1 MLVVALLLS
10 CGRGSTGLPDG
21 GLYWWTTCGDPLC
34 AGHRDAG
41 LPACT
46 GSESAGASCVGAG
59 AQGGPGGNCNFGL
72 GCAPSDPQHGTSPG
86 SPGRAKKE
94 YPSPSAPDPKAS
106 PH

>member
-21 GLYWWTTCGDPLC
+21 GLHWWTTCGDPLC

-46 GSESAGASCVGAG
+46 GSESAGASWADAG
-59 AQGGPGGNCNFGL
+59 AQGDPRDNCKVEVVCAARATKKGTCPVPRGPG
-72 GCAPSDPQHGTSPG
+72 
-86 SPGRAKKE
+86 KKDKRDL
-94 YPSPSAPDPKAS
+94 SARELQP
-106 PH
+106 